1 MASKKF
7 NVGDRVFIWK
17 RGREPVSGTVFKI
30 GENKAEGY
38 YYIDLDNGDRLL
50 YAEKELA
57 FSILK
62 DVIEPTET
70 HTPYHLNWW
79 ESENKD

>member
-7 NVGDRVFIWK
+7 NIGDRVFIWK

-30 GENKAEGY
+30 GKGKAEGY
-38 YYIDLDNGDRLL
+38 YYIDLDSGDRLL

-62 DVIEPTET
+62 EVKKPTET
-70 HTPYHLNWW
+70 HTHCELHWW
-79 ESENKD
+79 ESENND